1 MATPSGKSQCVVASS
16 ARWSCVGVRLP
27 KLPSPPPSGTVV
39 SDGRQLSEPRSPGT
53 GEWDEVGGK
62 KSTGP
67 RGRCLHHLPTLSSRC
82 NRCGPVSGSPATA
95 ARGMSESRCNRCGP
109 VHGCPATDASEVSSH
124 GKPRGPVSG
133 SPATAACE
141 LAESGGPELNRPGR

>member
-1 MATPSGKSQCVVASS
+1 M
-16 ARWSCVGVRLP
+16 RLP

-67 RGRCLHHLPTLSSRC
+67 RGLLSSPPPHAQLTLQPLRAGLRESRNGCVRILRC
-82 NRCGPVSGSPATA
+82 NRCGPVSGGPATA
-95 ARGMSESRCNRCGP
+95 ARGVG
-109 VHGCPATDASEVSSH
+109 
-124 GKPRGPVSG
+124 
-133 SPATAACE
+133 
-141 LAESGGPELNRPGR
+141 ESGGP

>member
-62 KSTGP
+62 NSTGP

-82 NRCGPVSGSPATA
+82 NRCGPVSG
-95 ARGMSESRCNRCGP
+95 
-109 VHGCPATDASEVSSH
+109 CPATDACEVSSH

-133 SPATAACE
+133 SPATTARGSYAAT
-141 LAESGGPELNRPGR
+141 AAGRSPVVPPRLRVE